1 MKNLL
6 VKTES
11 LENIRES
18 LEAALGEAIIKG
30 NSILNQKG
38 EPSDDL
44 VLQNDLIE
52 LYKRSEQ
59 HRKETELEL
68 NNLKSIVTNRKAFL

>member
-1 MKNLL
+1 VKNLL

>member
-6 VKTES
+6 VKTER
-11 LENIRES
+11 LEKLRES
-18 LEAALGEAIIKG
+18 LEEALGEAIIKG

-68 NNLKSIVTNRKAFL
+68 NHLKSIMTNRKAFL